1 MAKKKLPVFKKVNP
15 LDWENVEGG
24 TDQWESLSTGFAPL
38 WKPEKGDAII
48 VMPTAIHTFKSK
60 KVKKGQ
66 KKKDAGKINFALEAI
81 FKGGSNAHFY
91 TGSGSNSKEAEVSP
105 GSIVAI
111 GTSYNLMGEDKLA
124 VEIAPGEARLSKLSQ
139 LIEEEGQAFKI
150 VFNGKIP
157 LGGGRS
163 VNDFSCFAP
172 KGFKERLAQKSKK

>member
-1 MAKKKLPVFKKVNP
+1 MAKKKTNASNKSS
-15 LDWENVEGG
+15 LDWENVGG
-24 TDQWESLSTGFAPL
+24 GGAGAEWESLSTGFAPL

-60 KVKKGQ
+60 KVKKGA
-66 KKKDAGKINFALEAI
+66 KKKDVGKINYALEAI

-91 TGSGSNSKEAEVSP
+91 TGSGTNSKEAEVTP

-124 VEIAPGEARLSKLSQ
+124 VEIKPGEARLSKLST
-139 LIEEEGQAFKI
+139 LIEKEGQAFKI

-157 LGGGRS
+157 LGEGRS

-172 KGFKERLAQKSKK
+172 RGFKEKLSKN